1 MGREEIFEK
10 VKDFLVDIIGLD
22 DDSDIKEES
31 NIAEDLGADSLDFV
45 ELIMK
50 LENIFDIKI
59 EDEDVETIYT
69 VEDLINYIDS
79 KINKL

>member
-1 MGREEIFEK
+1 MTQEEIFEK